1 MPRSRRYTLVNM
13 ALLDQIGPVMVGP
26 SSSHTAGA
34 CRLALLARHCL
45 AAEPHAAR
53 FVLHGSFAK
62 TAQGHGTD
70 LALVAGTLGYLP
82 DDPRIRTAF
91 DEAEAGG
98 LAYEFATADLGD
110 VHPNSVQIELE
121 GAESSSSIK
130 LLGSSLGGGLV
141 QVARVDGFDVRFSG
155 SFHTLLVL
163 HTDRPGVI
171 ARVAGVVADDEGN
184 IGSILSAREKRGG
197 RAMMSVETDKRLS
210 DSAVAYLA
218 SLPYVQWV
226 RTLPEVMRH
235 DDEPLALTGGET
247 A

>member
-1 MPRSRRYTLVNM
+1 MS
-13 ALLDQIGPVMVGP
+13 LLDQIGPVMIGP

-45 AAEPHAAR
+45 AAEPRRAR

-82 DDPRIRTAF
+82 DDARIRTAF
-91 DEAEAGG
+91 DEAVAAG
-98 LAYEFATADLGD
+98 LDYEFSTADLGD
-110 VHPNSVQIELE
+110 VHPNSVAIELQ
-121 GAESSSSIK
+121 GQDSSLS
-130 LLGSSLGGGLV
+130 LLGSSLGGGFV

-155 SFHTLLVL
+155 AFHTLLVL

-171 ARVAGVVADDEGN
+171 ARVAGVVADDDGN

-197 RAMMSVETDKRLS
+197 RAMMSVEIDKRLT
-210 DSAVAYLA
+210 DSALAYLA
-218 SLPYVQWV
+218 SLPYVHWV
-226 RTLPEVMRH
+226 RALPEVMH
-235 DDEPLALTGGET
+235 NEDVPLDFTSGGDL
-247 A
+247 